1 MRKNW
6 IVAVAI
12 AGALVL
18 PVVARAHEG
27 HTHKVMGTV
36 ASVDGAHVMVTTTD
50 GKTVMVMLDKKT
62 TVTRGKA
69 KLDAAAVKVGERVV
83 VEGTEQKNMVTAKTI
98 KLGDTAAAAVKK

>member
-27 HTHKVMGTV
+27 HAHKVMGTV
-36 ASVDGAHVMVTTTD
+36 ASVDGTHVMVTTTD
-50 GKTVMVMLDKKT
+50 GKSVMVMLDKKT

-83 VEGTEQKNMVTAKTI
+83 VEGTKQKNMVTAKTI
-98 KLGDTAAAAVKK
+98 ELGDTAAATVKK